1 MLPSQNCKEARAR
14 AIGFCWFV
22 AGPSTFYGPYPL
34 PDMSSLTC
42 CSALLF
48 HSIPAATGNFPTV
61 TRVLLEKIPVQDGK
75 MTYVYD
81 DYVFHYVV
89 ENGICYLC
97 MSDEKNKHRI
107 PFGFLEDM
115 KTKFLTKF
123 GMEAAQSA
131 IAFAMNEDFKN
142 IIAERMEFYNSEQ
155 ADKGLDNIG
164 VVKSQIDEVKDVMV
178 QNIEKVLERGE
189 KIELLVDKTDRL
201 NQQAFRFESSSRA
214 LRRAMWWKKMRC
226 YAIIGVIS
234 LLVIYAASVSLCGF
248 NFHHCK
254 AKKN

>member
-1 MLPSQNCKEARAR
+1 M
-14 AIGFCWFV
+14 AIL
-22 AGPSTFYGPYPL
+22 Y
-34 PDMSSLTC
+34 
-42 CSALLF
+42 ALVSREKTVLAE
-48 HSIPAATGNFPTV
+48 HTETSATGNFPTV

-81 DYVFHYVV
+81 DYVFHYIV
-89 ENGICYLC
+89 ENGVCYLC

-107 PFGFLEDM
+107 PFGFLEDL
-115 KTKFLTKF
+115 KNNFIAKF
-123 GMEAAQSA
+123 GLEAAQTA
-131 IAFAMNEDFKN
+131 IAFAMNEEFKN
-142 IIAERMEFYNSEQ
+142 IISERMEFYNSDQ

-164 VVKSQIDEVKDVMV
+164 AVKSQIDEVKDVMV
-178 QNIEKVLERGE
+178 QNIERVLERGE

-201 NQQAFRFESSSRA
+201 NQQAFRFESSSRS

-226 YAIIGVIS
+226 YAIIGVVS

-248 NFHHCK
+248 DFHHCK

>member
-1 MLPSQNCKEARAR
+1 VPFN
-14 AIGFCWFV
+14 
-22 AGPSTFYGPYPL
+22 
-34 PDMSSLTC
+34 
-42 CSALLF
+42 
-48 HSIPAATGNFPTV
+48 AATGNFPTV

-81 DYVFHYVV
+81 EYVFHYIV

-107 PFGFLEDM
+107 PFAFLEDM
-115 KTKFLTKF
+115 KTNFVAKF
-123 GMEAAQSA
+123 GLEAAQSA
-131 IAFAMNEDFKN
+131 IAFAMNEDFKGV
-142 IIAERMEFYNSEQ
+142 IQDRMEFYNSDR
-155 ADKGLDNIG
+155 ADMSIDSIG
-164 VVKSQIDEVKDVMV
+164 AVKSQIEDVKGVMV
-178 QNIEKVLERGE
+178 QNIERVLERGE

-201 NQQAFRFESSSRA
+201 NQQAFRFESSSRS

-234 LLVIYAASVSLCGF
+234 ILVTYVASVSLCGF
-248 NFHHCK
+248 DFHHCK

>member
-1 MLPSQNCKEARAR
+1 
-14 AIGFCWFV
+14 
-22 AGPSTFYGPYPL
+22 
-34 PDMSSLTC
+34 
-42 CSALLF
+42 
-48 HSIPAATGNFPTV
+48 
-61 TRVLLEKIPVQDGK
+61 LEKIPVQDGK

-107 PFGFLEDM
+107 PFGFLADM
-115 KTKFLTKF
+115 KNKFISKF
-123 GMEAAQSA
+123 GLEAAQTA

-142 IIAERMEFYNSEQ
+142 IIAERMEFYNSDQ

-178 QNIEKVLERGE
+178 QNIERVLERGE

-248 NFHHCK
+248 NFQHCK

>member
-1 MLPSQNCKEARAR
+1 MTE
-14 AIGFCWFV
+14 FC
-22 AGPSTFYGPYPL
+22 
-34 PDMSSLTC
+34 SLKPVKIVKIISDLSWLT
-42 CSALLF
+42 SDF
-48 HSIPAATGNFPTV
+48 ISPFAASGNFPTV

-81 DYVFHYVV
+81 DYVFHYIV

-107 PFGFLEDM
+107 PFGFLEDV
-115 KTKFLTKF
+115 KNNFITTF
-123 GMEAAQSA
+123 GLEAAQTA

-142 IIAERMEFYNSEQ
+142 VIAERMEFYNSDQ

-164 VVKSQIDEVKDVMV
+164 AVKSQIDEVKDVMV
-178 QNIEKVLERGE
+178 QNIERVLERGE

-214 LRRAMWWKKMRC
+214 LRRAMYWKKMRC
-226 YAIIGVIS
+226 YAIIGVVSI
-234 LLVIYAASVSLCGF
+234 LVIYAASVSLCGF
-248 NFHHCK
+248 DFHHCK
-254 AKKN
+254 AKK